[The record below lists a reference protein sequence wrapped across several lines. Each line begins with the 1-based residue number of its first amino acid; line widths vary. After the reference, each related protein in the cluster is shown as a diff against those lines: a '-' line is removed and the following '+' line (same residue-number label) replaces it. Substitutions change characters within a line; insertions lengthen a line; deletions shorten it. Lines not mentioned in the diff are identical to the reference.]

1 MVDSYTDEDGFRSKD
16 LSDYLDVSHETL
28 ERINTVVAVL
38 DKWRKTHNLIGPLE
52 RARLWRRHILDSLQ
66 IYQYKDE
73 LASKWIDFGS
83 GAGFPALIMACA
95 AADSSEN
102 FTLVESNGKKCAF
115 LRAAAREANLNIS
128 VENARIEAV
137 SRETYDHVT
146 SRALASLPQ
155 LYEYSERFLAKKASC
170 VFLKGKEVM
179 QEIEEAQA
187 DWSFDYELHESF
199 SHTQGRI
206 LIVKGLTR
214 LNQ

>member
-1 MVDSYTDEDGFRSKD
+1 MIDVHTDEDGFCAKN
-16 LSDYLDVSHETL
+16 LADYVDVSHETMD
-28 ERINTVVAVL
+28 RINTVVAVL
-38 DKWRKTHNLIGPLE
+38 DKWRTTHNLIGPLE

-66 IYQYKDE
+66 VYQFKEAD
-73 LASKWIDFGS
+73 ASKWIDFGS

-95 AADSSEN
+95 SSDSNER

-155 LYEYSERFLAKKASC
+155 LYEYSESFLAKKASC
-170 VFLKGKEVM
+170 LFLKGKEVM
-179 QEIEEAQA
+179 QEIEDAQK